1 MLKRGSFTSQVVWG
15 LYANAKKSLYIVHLE
30 INPSKKKDHRQIK
43 KQKIEV
49 YKSLLEVKQDLKLA
63 PALRLSLSFGKTSKL
78 FLFFVASFLFV
89 LTFSEM
95 LFQNLLLPD
104 KCNYATIEGIK
115 QSPGSVLIS
124 LNGLGYINTEPII
137 FICSYI

>member
-1 MLKRGSFTSQVVWG
+1 MF
-15 LYANAKKSLYIVHLE
+15 
-30 INPSKKKDHRQIK
+30 
-43 KQKIEV
+43 
-49 YKSLLEVKQDLKLA
+49 A

-89 LTFSEM
+89 LTFFRDVISKLVAARQM
-95 LFQNLLLPD
+95 
-104 KCNYATIEGIK
+104 YATIEGIK
-115 QSPGSVLIS
+115 HSPGSVLIS